1 MQLVHAIQ
9 PATRSPVLRV
19 SLGAGHALFGSAET
33 DGWRLWDS
41 RTLELVHQLGA
52 PDAIRPR

>member
-33 DGWRLWDS
+33 SGWRLWDT

-52 PDAIRPR
+52 LPIARRR